1 MISAL
6 QSFSMLQTDITPAN
20 FWITNPLNHLT
31 GNHAAGSDF
40 YGMWYEFKEHPDGPS
55 ATTDICPQG
64 MPLGTFSN
72 NVGHSNSRFGLRIF
86 VHTARRYPCLET
98 KNIYKANLWEDN
110 PTFQQ
115 TYGDFTAYKN

>member
-1 MISAL
+1 MGFHAYGHMIFLEDGIEQNNYIEDNLMISAL

-40 YGMWYEFKEHPDGPS
+40 YGMWYELKEHPDGPS

-72 NVGHSNSRFGLRIF
+72 NVGHSN
-86 VHTARRYPCLET
+86 
-98 KNIYKANLWEDN
+98 
-110 PTFQQ
+110 
-115 TYGDFTAYKN
+115 